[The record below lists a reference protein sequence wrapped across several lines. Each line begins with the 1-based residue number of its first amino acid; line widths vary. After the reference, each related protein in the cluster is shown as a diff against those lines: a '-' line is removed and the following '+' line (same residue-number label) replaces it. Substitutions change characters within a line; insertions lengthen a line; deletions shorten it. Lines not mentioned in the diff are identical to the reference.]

1 MVGVVRSNDRQID
14 NVTLVANADFS
25 RTWGGFAV
33 VKGGDAGALSSL
45 KVRGLVLLVREVEHS
60 SSPLSQE
67 VIAAVDRVCWS

>member
-1 MVGVVRSNDRQID
+1 MAGLMLGIRRKCGCFKNMS
-14 NVTLVANADFS
+14 
-25 RTWGGFAV
+25 GFAV

>member
-1 MVGVVRSNDRQID
+1 MS
-14 NVTLVANADFS
+14 
-25 RTWGGFAV
+25 GFAV
-33 VKGGDAGALSSL
+33 VKGGDAGVLSSL